1 MESPVNKMK
10 QMLAGILAATMLLS
24 SLPTQAGI
32 VGTEQMLSQDSREV
46 SLGKVQTF
54 MASEQVAA
62 QFASLGVAP
71 EMIAERVAA
80 LSETELQQLAAN
92 IDAQP
97 AGGDAL
103 IIVGIV
109 FVVLLILE
117 LVGVTNIFNR
127 V

>member
-1 MESPVNKMK
+1 MNNKMK
-10 QMLAGILAATMLLS
+10 QMLAGMLATTMLLS
-24 SLPTQAGI
+24 SLPTHAGI

-54 MASEQVAA
+54 MASEQVAT
-62 QFASLGVAP
+62 QLASLGVAP
-71 EMIAERVAA
+71 EMVAERVAA

-103 IIVGIV
+103 VIVGIV

-117 LVGVTNIFNR
+117 LVGITNIFNR

>member
-1 MESPVNKMK
+1 MTNKMK
-10 QMLAGILAATMLLS
+10 QMLAGMLATTMMLS
-24 SLPTQAGI
+24 SLPTHAGI
-32 VGTEQMLSQDSREV
+32 VGTEQMLSQDSHAV

-54 MASEQVAA
+54 MASEQVAT
-62 QFASLGVAP
+62 QLASLGVAP
-71 EMIAERVAA
+71 EMVAERVAA

-92 IDAQP
+92 IDSQP

-103 IIVGIV
+103 VIVGIV

>member
-1 MESPVNKMK
+1 MNKMK
-10 QMLAGILAATMLLS
+10 QMLAGILSTTMLLS
-24 SLPTQAGI
+24 SLPVHAGI
-32 VGTEQMLSQDSREV
+32 IGTEQMLTQDSREV

-71 EMIAERVAA
+71 EMVAERVAA

-92 IDAQP
+92 IDSQP

-103 IIVGIV
+103 VIVGIV

-127 V
+127 I

>member
-1 MESPVNKMK
+1 MNNKMK
-10 QMLAGILAATMLLS
+10 QMLAGMLATTMLLS
-24 SLPTQAGI
+24 SLPTHAGI
-32 VGTEQMLSQDSREV
+32 VGTEQMLQQDSREV

-92 IDAQP
+92 IDSQP

-103 IIVGIV
+103 VIVGIV
-109 FVVLLILE
+109 FVILLILE